1 MSELIEDGMINMAEL
16 SRRNGLTELE
26 NAKKIIQ
33 ILAVKGEVLD
43 IPQKVCLTFKEELR
57 CKKQR

>member
-26 NAKKIIQ
+26 NAKEIIQ
-33 ILAVKGEVLD
+33 ILAIKGEVYD
-43 IPQKVCLTFKEELR
+43 IPQKVCLTFKKELR
-57 CKKQR
+57 

>member
-1 MSELIEDGMINMAEL
+1 MSELIEDGIINMAEL

-43 IPQKVCLTFKEELR
+43 IPQKVCLTFKKEVR
-57 CKKQR
+57 